1 MKATLL
7 AVGVAS
13 AIAFTATPALA
24 DHNSKN
30 GEGWANMPNDIHNTR
45 IETREADDNE
55 AFRDFVKYGEGSE
68 SVNRFAS
75 DDTTAKRAKEQAGN
89 ARAAQSQT
97 SQMGG
102 VQTQT
107 KQKGGTQTQTQQM
120 GGTQSR
126 TQTKLM
132 DGTGTNPRIQEQ
144 KRLRTDTATGSG
156 TRQRSS
162 RQSGGR
168 KGGKR

>member
-7 AVGVAS
+7 AIGVAS
-13 AIAFTATPALA
+13 AIAFTASPALA

-45 IETREADDNE
+45 IETKEADDNE

-68 SVNRFAS
+68 SVNRFDS
-75 DDTTAKRAKEQAGN
+75 DDTTAKRAKEQVGN

-97 SQMGG
+97 SRMGGAQTQTKQMGG
-102 VQTQT
+102 VQNQT
-107 KQKGGTQTQTQQM
+107 KQM

-126 TQTKLM
+126 TQTKQM
-132 DGTGTNPRIQEQ
+132 DGTATNSRVQEQ
-144 KRLRTDTATGSG
+144 RRMRTDTATGSA
-156 TRQRSS
+156 TRQRNS
-162 RQSGGR
+162 RQSGGK